1 MIKKIFIT
9 IFGVTLILNSFGQ
22 NVGQKGDEIKNYTDI
37 NGMKQ
42 GPWEVKYPNGQI
54 AYVGYFKNNKPV
66 GKFTRYYE
74 SGKLFSEAYFYDNSK
89 YSSVKMYNTAERV
102 IGRGRYCDQNKDS
115 IWIFYLDNGMQIA
128 QEEYNNGILHG
139 ISKTF
144 YYPSGNLHEIIP
156 YKDGKKHGL
165 YEKYYSDGRIR
176 MRATYCDGLMCD
188 TMKLY
193 YPSGRIESEIPYK
206 NDLRNGVEINYSESG
221 KVTSTIPY
229 DNGRCTDPAIEL
241 KKSKELEEIEKLK
254 GTFPDIN
261 QFEDPLDF
269 LRRPLR

>member
-1 MIKKIFIT
+1 M
-9 IFGVTLILNSFGQ
+9 
-22 NVGQKGDEIKNYTDI
+22 E
-37 NGMKQ
+37 
-42 GPWEVKYPNGQI
+42 
-54 AYVGYFKNNKPV
+54 
-66 GKFTRYYE
+66 
-74 SGKLFSEAYFYDNSK
+74 
-89 YSSVKMYNTAERV
+89 
-102 IGRGRYCDQNKDS
+102 
-115 IWIFYLDNGMQIA
+115 
-128 QEEYNNGILHG
+128 
-139 ISKTF
+139 
-144 YYPSGNLHEIIP
+144 
-156 YKDGKKHGL
+156 KKHGL

-229 DNGRCTDPAIEL
+229 ENGRCTDPAIEL